1 MKTVVISGGTD
12 GMGKALALT
21 YLRRGD
27 RVIAIGSTPEKGRAL
42 VDAAHEF
49 GADSRLEFLRAD
61 LSLVAENRRVL
72 DRILAAYPV
81 VDILVLAARY
91 YRSRRFVTA
100 EGFESNFA
108 LFYLSRYLLGHGL
121 ADRLERADAPVLLDL
136 AGPGGEL
143 SRIRWDDLQF
153 AREYRTDD
161 VMHQCGKLS
170 DLLGVAFT
178 RRHPDSGIAYV
189 LLHPG
194 LTASGFT
201 GDYDA
206 DDARVVAG
214 MRERAQPMDAALP
227 RLLRHLDHP
236 PAAPLSAFMQDD
248 AVDVHGA
255 PFDPSA
261 ADKLASITA
270 ELLRGDA
277 VRSA

>member
-21 YLRRGD
+21 CLRRGD
-27 RVIAIGSTPEKGRAL
+27 RVVALGSNPRKGQAL
-42 VDAAHEF
+42 LDAARES
-49 GADSRLEFLRAD
+49 GADSRLEFIQAD
-61 LSLVAENRRVL
+61 LSLVAENRRVI
-72 DRILAAYPV
+72 DRITAAYPV

-91 YRSRRFVTA
+91 YRSRRFVTM
-100 EGFESNFA
+100 EGFEANFA

-121 ADRLERADAPVLLDL
+121 AERLERADAPVLLDL
-136 AGPGGEL
+136 SGPGGEL

-153 AREYRTDD
+153 AREYRPDD
-161 VMHQCGKLS
+161 IMHQCGKLS

-178 RRHPDSGIAYV
+178 RRYPDSRIAYV

-206 DDARVVAG
+206 ADAKVVAG
-214 MRERAQPMDAALP
+214 MRERAQPMAAALP
-227 RLLRHLDHP
+227 RLLRHLDNP
-236 PAAPLSAFMQDD
+236 PSARLSAFMQDD

-255 PFDPSA
+255 PFDPGA
-261 ADKLASITA
+261 ADRLAEITA
-270 ELLRGDA
+270 DLLRGET